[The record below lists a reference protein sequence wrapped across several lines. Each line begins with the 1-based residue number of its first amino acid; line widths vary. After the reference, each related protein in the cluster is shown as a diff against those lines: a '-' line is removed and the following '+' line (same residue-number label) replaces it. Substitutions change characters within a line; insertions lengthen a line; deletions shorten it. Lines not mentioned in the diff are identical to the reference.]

1 MKIGI
6 LGGTFDPPHLG
17 HTKLAEQAK
26 QQLNLGLVLFIPAGQ
41 PWMKTGTPVTLAH
54 HRLSMVQLAIDG
66 NPSFEVSDLE
76 IKRMGPSYSIDTLEN
91 LAKTRGPVEM
101 TFIIGE
107 DALEDLH
114 RWHEVDRFLG
124 MCDLAFYRRKRREA
138 VEDEGLVVD
147 SVELRQLAIPLE
159 GPLIEIS
166 SSDIRRRSALGLSL
180 VNLVRPSVET
190 YIAQHGLYASK

>member
-1 MKIGI
+1 MKIGV

-17 HTKLAEQAK
+17 HIKLAERAK
-26 QQLNLGLVLFIPAGQ
+26 KQLNLGRVLFIPAGQ
-41 PWMKTGTPVTLAH
+41 PWMKTGISVTPAH

-101 TFIIGE
+101 TFIMGE

-124 MCDLAFYRRKRREA
+124 MCDLAFYRRGKREA
-138 VEDEGLVVD
+138 VEDERVVVD
-147 SVELRQLAIPLE
+147 SVELGQLAIPLE
-159 GPLIEIS
+159 GPSIEIS
-166 SSDIRRRSALGLSL
+166 SSDIRRRSALRLSL
-180 VNLVRPSVET
+180 VNLVHPSVET
-190 YIAQHGLYASK
+190 YIDQHRLYVSK